1 MRGLFFLCFW
11 WNVYQSVPVPQPC
24 CILSPGIFRTVSLFR
39 TVKRWPGIFR
49 TLCNACIR
57 RNLAYSESWNIQNSF
72 IIASQRIFR
81 ILSYLRKFS
90 NIQNSDI
97 FKIRHIFRKSQRFEM
112 EFFAKIV
119 KNYNYI
125 SKALHLRF
133 LAVFWIRISLN
144 KYSLRIHWRLLTLL
158 KTSKKVYEVM
168 FFDM

>member
-97 FKIRHIFRKSQRFEM
+97 FKTRHIFRKSQRFEM

>member
-1 MRGLFFLCFW
+1 MRDLFFLCFW
-11 WNVYQSVPVPQPC
+11 WNVYQSVLVPQPC
-24 CILSPGIFRTVSLFR
+24 CILSPGIFRA
-39 TVKRWPGIFR
+39 VKRWPGIFR
-49 TLCNACIR
+49 TLCSACIR
-57 RNLAYSESWNIQNSF
+57 RNLAYSECSNIQNSF

-97 FKIRHIFRKSQRFEM
+97 FKTRHIFRKSQRFEM

-125 SKALHLRF
+125 SRALHLRF
-133 LAVFWIRISLN
+133 LTVFWIRISLN

>member
-1 MRGLFFLCFW
+1 M
-11 WNVYQSVPVPQPC
+11 
-24 CILSPGIFRTVSLFR
+24 
-39 TVKRWPGIFR
+39 KRWPGIFR

-97 FKIRHIFRKSQRFEM
+97 FKTRHIFRKSQRFEM

-133 LAVFWIRISLN
+133 LTVFWIRISLN

>member
-1 MRGLFFLCFW
+1 MRDLFFLFFW
-11 WNVYQSVPVPQPC
+11 WNVYQSVLVPQPC
-24 CILSPGIFRTVSLFR
+24 CILSPGIFR

-97 FKIRHIFRKSQRFEM
+97 FKTRHIFRKSQRFEM

-125 SKALHLRF
+125 SKAVHLRF
-133 LAVFWIRISLN
+133 LTVFWIGISLN

>member
-11 WNVYQSVPVPQPC
+11 LNVYQSVPVPQPC

-97 FKIRHIFRKSQRFEM
+97 FKTRHIFRKSQRFEM

-133 LAVFWIRISLN
+133 LTVFWIRISLN

>member
-11 WNVYQSVPVPQPC
+11 LNVYQSVPVPQPC

-97 FKIRHIFRKSQRFEM
+97 FKTRHIFRKSQRFEM

-133 LAVFWIRISLN
+133 LTVFWIRISLN
-144 KYSLRIHWRLLTLL
+144 KYSLKIHWRLLTLL

>member
-97 FKIRHIFRKSQRFEM
+97 FKTRHIFRKSQRFEM

-133 LAVFWIRISLN
+133 LTVFWIRISLN

>member
-1 MRGLFFLCFW
+1 MRDLFFLFFW
-11 WNVYQSVPVPQPC
+11 WNVYQSVLVPQPC
-24 CILSPGIFRTVSLFR
+24 CILSPGIFR

-97 FKIRHIFRKSQRFEM
+97 FKTRHIFRKSQRFEM

-133 LAVFWIRISLN
+133 LTVFWIRISLN
-144 KYSLRIHWRLLTLL
+144 RYSLRIHWRLLTLL

>member
-1 MRGLFFLCFW
+1 MRDLFFLCFW
-11 WNVYQSVPVPQPC
+11 WNVYQSVLVPQPC
-24 CILSPGIFRTVSLFR
+24 CILSPGIFR

-97 FKIRHIFRKSQRFEM
+97 FKTRHIFRKSQRFEM

-133 LAVFWIRISLN
+133 LTVFWIRISLN

>member
-97 FKIRHIFRKSQRFEM
+97 FKTRHIFRKSQRFEM

-125 SKALHLRF
+125 SKAVHLRF
-133 LAVFWIRISLN
+133 LTVFWIGIPLN